1 MRTLLRIVKPACA
14 LFTLLLASCAILSM
28 GDMSNLEIR
37 VMLSGANEVPPVDT
51 SASGAGTIF
60 VAADKTING
69 AITTTDIVGIAAH
82 IHIGAAGTNGP
93 VIFPLARD
101 GANTWL
107 VPTGTK
113 ISDAQFEN
121 LKKGELY
128 INVHSAA
135 HKGGEIRGQL
145 TP

>member
-1 MRTLLRIVKPACA
+1 MRTLLRTLKPAFA
-14 LFTLLLASCAILSM
+14 LLTVLLASCAVLNM
-28 GDMSNLEIR
+28 GNMSNLEIR

-51 SASGAGTIF
+51 SASGSGTIF

-69 AITTTDIVGIAAH
+69 AITTTGIVGTAAH

-93 VIFPLARD
+93 VIVPLARG
-101 GANTWL
+101 GASTWL
-107 VPTGTK
+107 VPTGTE
-113 ISDAQFEN
+113 ISGAQFES

-135 HKGGEIRGQL
+135 HKDGEIRGQL